1 MENSHTDKSDYTL
14 LFEDILNNHGKVH
27 FIDNVTKEENILG
40 FTINDT
46 ELGYRAQSSLPPIVA
61 DLIDLA
67 VAICASDRLA
77 SQSLP
82 KKQRSLNIVVPVRYP
97 ELLNA
102 EPFQEKLKDLLEWTT
117 GSQWNFEFKHRTAL
131 ERFSENL
138 ALSVISGDQEVALWS
153 GGLDAL
159 AGLYNQLKTY
169 PDKSFVL
176 FGTGCN
182 TQVHH
187 RQKEV
192 FDKVSLI
199 FPGRI
204 NLYRLPIKFH
214 DSKNCPKNKV
224 SRARGVV
231 FMLLGAA
238 CAYLMKQ
245 RELYMYENGIGA
257 INLPYRKSAI
267 GLDHSRSAHPLT
279 LMMVSELISELIKE
293 KFQIKNPFLFLTKA
307 EMCKPLRAEEGLV
320 LISSTKSCDSS
331 HRKKISQCGYCSS
344 CILRKQSIAA
354 SQIDDPTQYV
364 VPHGIKPSGDISQ
377 QVRHMLAQV
386 STLESIFSA
395 DELSGCHWKA
405 LTERFVEL
413 NDVVDRCSASED
425 IHSSEMRERLVRL
438 YKTYVSEWN
447 DVGSKISANL
457 LDPVSNQ
464 SKADEYIKVVR

>member
-1 MENSHTDKSDYTL
+1 MESNRTYKSDYTL
-14 LFEDILNNHGKVH
+14 LFKDILNNHGKVH

-40 FTINDT
+40 FTIDDT
-46 ELGYRAQSSLPPIVA
+46 EFGYRAQSSLPPIVA

-67 VAICASDRLA
+67 VTICASDRLA
-77 SQSLP
+77 SQSLQ
-82 KKQRSLNIVVPVRYP
+82 KQQRSLNIVVSVRHP

-102 EPFQEKLKDLLEWTT
+102 EPFQERLKDLMEWAT
-117 GSQWNFEFKHRTAL
+117 GSQWNFEFKQRTAS
-131 ERFSENL
+131 ERFSENF
-138 ALSVISGDQEVALWS
+138 ALPIISGKQEVALWS

-192 FDKVSLI
+192 FDKISLI

-245 RELYMYENGIGA
+245 RELCMYENGIGA
-257 INLPYRKSAI
+257 INLPYRKSAV

-279 LMMVSELISELIKE
+279 LIKVSEVISDLLQE

-307 EMCKPLRAEEGLV
+307 EMCKPLRSDQGLS
-320 LISSTKSCDSS
+320 LIFSTKSCDSS

-354 SQIDDPTQYV
+354 SQINDPTNYV
-364 VPHGIKPSGDISQ
+364 VPDGIKPSGDISQ
-377 QVRHMLAQV
+377 HIRHMLAQV
-386 STLESIFSA
+386 AILENIFSSA
-395 DELSGCHWKA
+395 ELVNCHWKA
-405 LTERFVEL
+405 LTKRFPEL
-413 NDVVDRCSASED
+413 DDIADRGAASEN

-438 YKTYVSEWN
+438 YKAYVSEWN
-447 DVGSKISANL
+447 DVESKISVNL
-457 LDPVSNQ
+457 LDQVSNQ
-464 SKADEYIKVVR
+464 PRAGEYIKVIR